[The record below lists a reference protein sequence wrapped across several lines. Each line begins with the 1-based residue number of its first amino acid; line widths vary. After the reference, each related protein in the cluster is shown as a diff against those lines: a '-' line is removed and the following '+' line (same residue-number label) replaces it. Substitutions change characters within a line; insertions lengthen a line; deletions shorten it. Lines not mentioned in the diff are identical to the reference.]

1 MMKDDLEIASMMLR
15 GAWTPTRRRRATK
28 DLLAP
33 AVFREIDGGEL
44 ARQYA
49 THRTIEAN
57 SALGSPSSEQRFGF
71 PGDSRGRGGLLDWA
85 RGLRSRLVA
94 D

>member
-1 MMKDDLEIASMMLR
+1 MMKDDLEIARMMLR
-15 GAWTPTRRRRATK
+15 GAWTPARRRRATK
-28 DLLAP
+28 DLLVP

-57 SALGSPSSEQRFGF
+57 SALGKPSAEQRFGF
-71 PGDSRGRGGLLDWA
+71 PVETRGRGGLIDWV
-85 RGLRSRLVA
+85 RSLRSRLAA

>member
-1 MMKDDLEIASMMLR
+1 MKDDLEIARMMLR
-15 GAWTPTRRRRATK
+15 GAWKPTRRRRRATK

-57 SALGSPSSEQRFGF
+57 SALGGLSGERRFGS
-71 PGDSRGRGGLLDWA
+71 PRENSGRGGLIDWV
-85 RGLRSRLVA
+85 RSLRSRLVA